1 MQSEKNKYK
10 IIGNSIVELSKEEIE
25 ARKKSVFDSMGK
37 RGQNRILKQ
46 GYEKWDPFEEPK
58 DPIDIREN
66 EAKAT
71 TQMLI
76 REFLQT
82 CETDHYGNTFA
93 KGAFDMCL
101 GIINKEEKYLGM
113 FAFAEWYAEKLNSE
127 NNKEK

>member
-1 MQSEKNKYK
+1 MQSEKKKYK
-10 IIGNSIVELSKEEIE
+10 KLGNSIIELSKDEIA

-46 GYEKWDPFEEPK
+46 GYDKWDPFEEPK

-71 TQMLI
+71 TQSLI

-82 CETDHYGNTFA
+82 CESETYGNTFA
-93 KGAFDMCL
+93 RGAFDMCL

-113 FAFAEWYAEKLNSE
+113 LAFAEWYAEKVNSGH
-127 NNKEK
+127 KEEK